1 MGAMSGWDAPTGS
14 WDTHEEPEG
23 PAESDEQGYQQG
35 SFERR
40 SHEHTQPAG
49 FPAARGSEPGVL
61 RAGRRG
67 LPGYEQAQH
76 YDQPTSYDP
85 ATAYD
90 EGPGY
95 GQQQGYGRD
104 QGYGQQQGYGQN
116 SAAGQDP
123 GYGQGAGYGQQPGSG
138 QTVGTGLQPTRGQES
153 SGELV
158 RYGQIEPAYGS
169 RPQRAVGP
177 GQQAFGSDTGAT
189 GAFRTLGP
197 AETDRQSWPALD
209 DRQDR
214 GQQQGHGV
222 GYGQPPQADQDYDQQ
237 GYSQPE
243 DGQRQGYDQRL
254 PGRHGLGAG
263 GLSGEQTQ
271 GYQSG
276 GYPQQPAAYSQDDD
290 FQPRHR
296 QQLGYG

>member
-40 SHEHTQPAG
+40 SHEHTQPGG

-95 GQQQGYGRD
+95 GQQQGYG
-104 QGYGQQQGYGQN
+104 
-116 SAAGQDP
+116 QDE
-123 GYGQGAGYGQQPGSG
+123 GKNKK
-138 QTVGTGLQPTRGQES
+138 S
-153 SGELV
+153 S
-158 RYGQIEPAYGS
+158 
-169 RPQRAVGP
+169 
-177 GQQAFGSDTGAT
+177 
-189 GAFRTLGP
+189 
-197 AETDRQSWPALD
+197 
-209 DRQDR
+209 
-214 GQQQGHGV
+214 
-222 GYGQPPQADQDYDQQ
+222 
-237 GYSQPE
+237 
-243 DGQRQGYDQRL
+243 
-254 PGRHGLGAG
+254 
-263 GLSGEQTQ
+263 
-271 GYQSG
+271 
-276 GYPQQPAAYSQDDD
+276 
-290 FQPRHR
+290 
-296 QQLGYG
+296 